1 MRERKC
7 NASTN
12 FLNSIMFVSKIA
24 TKRDNR
30 ASIVVIRF
38 FSQIKILFVIIKKV
52 NK

>member
-1 MRERKC
+1 MRERTC

-12 FLNSIMFVSKIA
+12 FLNSIMFISNIA

-30 ASIVVIRF
+30 ASIVFIQF
-38 FSQIKILFVIIKKV
+38 FSQIEISFVIIKKV